1 MTCLRRLCAVLP
13 SVAVG
18 FLFIGSGL
26 AGASS
31 ANISHA
37 YQSAIA
43 YPPGSLVSLD
53 SAQDNHIQAANTG
66 TSNKLI
72 GVVVRA
78 NDSLVAIDAEPNLV
92 QVATSGMANVLVSD
106 LNGSIKT
113 GDQVAVSPFSG
124 IGMKSEPGARLIGLA
139 QSSLSSADS
148 GVQTKQVTDLTGKQ
162 KKLAVGYVRVS
173 IAIGT
178 APING
183 TEAQQN
189 SLQRL
194 AKSLTGHIVS
204 TTRILISSFVAV
216 IAIIALVVL
225 IYTSAYGTLIA
236 IGRNP
241 LAKTSVFR
249 ALGAIIGLVAITAIL
264 ALGTIYLIIR

>member
-13 SVAVG
+13 SVAIGLLFVG
-18 FLFIGSGL
+18 GGL
-26 AGASS
+26 VGASS

-37 YQSAIA
+37 YQSSTAFPA
-43 YPPGSLVSLD
+43 GSLVSLD
-53 SAQDNHIQAANTG
+53 SAQDDHIQAASTV
-66 TSNKLI
+66 TSNKLV
-72 GVVVRA
+72 GVVVGP
-78 NDSLVAIDAEPNLV
+78 NDSLVAIDAETNRV

-106 LNGSIKT
+106 LNGAIKS
-113 GDQVAVSPFSG
+113 GDQIAVSPFSG
-124 IGMKSEPGARLIGLA
+124 IGMKAEPGSRLIGLA
-139 QSSLSSADS
+139 QSSLSSTDP
-148 GVQTKQVTDLTGKQ
+148 GVQSKQVTDTAGRQ
-162 KKLAVGYVRVS
+162 KKLAVGYVKVS

-178 APING
+178 APIAG
-183 TEAQQN
+183 AAAQQN
-189 SLQRL
+189 SLQRV
-194 AKSLTGHIVS
+194 ASDLTGHTVS
-204 TTRILISSFVAV
+204 TTRILISSFIAV

-249 ALGAIIGLVAITAIL
+249 ALGAIVGLVAVTAAL